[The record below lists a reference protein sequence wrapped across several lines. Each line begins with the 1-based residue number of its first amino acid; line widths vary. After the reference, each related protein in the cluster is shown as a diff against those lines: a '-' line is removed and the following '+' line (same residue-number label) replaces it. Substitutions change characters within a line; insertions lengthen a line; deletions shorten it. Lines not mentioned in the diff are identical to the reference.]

1 MEDELAAGGPVR
13 RMYGSRP
20 AWPVGWCWQLDYI
33 GLPPEKQVWYTVFSP
48 SIIQSFMTENLEY
61 SQEEL
66 YQSVREMAET
76 EGVASQESWNDMVE
90 VVLNQKMDWAEVDM
104 NDDLIQLREDLR
116 ARYRDFQKKEDRE
129 AE

>member
-1 MEDELAAGGPVR
+1 M
-13 RMYGSRP
+13 
-20 AWPVGWCWQLDYI
+20 
-33 GLPPEKQVWYTVFSP
+33 
-48 SIIQSFMTENLEY
+48 ENLEY

-66 YQSVREMAET
+66 FQAVREMAET

-90 VVLNQKMDWAEVDM
+90 VVLNQKLDWAEVDID
-104 NDDLIQLREDLR
+104 DDLIQLREDLR

>member
-1 MEDELAAGGPVR
+1 M
-13 RMYGSRP
+13 
-20 AWPVGWCWQLDYI
+20 
-33 GLPPEKQVWYTVFSP
+33 
-48 SIIQSFMTENLEY
+48 ENLEY

-66 YQSVREMAET
+66 FQTVREMAEA

-90 VVLNQKMDWAEVDM
+90 VVLNQKLDWAEVDID
-104 NDDLIQLREDLR
+104 DDLIQLREDLR